1 MKQIAI
7 IGAGI
12 GGLTSALAFK
22 QKGFN
27 VTVYESAAEIKPVGA
42 GIGIAN
48 NAMQIFKKLGIHKKI
63 EDAGV
68 KVSSMNITDH
78 QLRSLSVID
87 LNEFE
92 VKYGVCNISIHRAV
106 LQNILAEEI
115 GFENIKLS
123 KRLLKIE
130 QNENVKLFF
139 EDDSIETAD
148 VVIAADGIKSFVRN
162 QLFDS
167 SQIRDTN
174 QICWRGISKVALP
187 KDYSNKAIEAWGK
200 GKRFGFVQINNQDTY
215 WYAVVSESF
224 VNAHDDNLHDLFKN
238 FHTDV
243 LNIIENTSDDTVIK
257 NRIIDLKPIYKWYN
271 KNVCLLGD
279 AAHATTPNL
288 GQGACQ
294 AIEDA
299 YLLVELYQEDK
310 PIETVFEEYQK
321 LRIKKAHEIVKSS
334 WSIGKIAHLESGF
347 LIYFRNLLMR
357 CIPTSANNLQLKIIY
372 DVDYL
377 DNMNI

>member
-1 MKQIAI
+1 MKRIAI

-12 GGLTSALAFK
+12 GGLTTALAFK
-22 QKGFN
+22 QKGFD

-48 NAMQIFKKLGIHKKI
+48 NAMQVFKKLGIHKKI
-63 EDAGV
+63 ENAGV
-68 KVSSMNITDH
+68 KVSSMNITDEN
-78 QLRSLSVID
+78 LRPLSVMD

-92 VKYGVCNISIHRAV
+92 IKYGVCNVSIHRAV

-130 QNENVKLFF
+130 QSDSVKLSF
-139 EDDSIETAD
+139 EDSSIVTAD
-148 VVIAADGIKSFVRN
+148 VVIAADGIKSVVRN
-162 QLFDS
+162 QLFDP

-174 QICWRGISKVALP
+174 QICWRGVSKTVL
-187 KDYSNKAIEAWGK
+187 KNHYKNKAIEAWGK

-215 WYAVVSESF
+215 WYAVINESL
-224 VNAHDDNLHDLFKN
+224 VNQHQNDLHDLFKDFN
-238 FHTDV
+238 NDV
-243 LNIIENTSDDTVIK
+243 INIIENTSEDTVIK
-257 NRIIDLKPIYKWYN
+257 NRILDLKPIHKWYH
-271 KNVCLLGD
+271 KKVCLLGD

-299 YLLVELYQEDK
+299 YALAELYNPEK
-310 PIETVFEEYQK
+310 SIETVFEEYQN
-321 LRIKKAHEIVKSS
+321 LRIKKAHKIVNSS
-334 WSIGKIAHLESGF
+334 WQVGKMAHIENDIA
-347 LIYFRNLLMR
+347 IYFRNLLMR
-357 CIPTSANNLQLKIIY
+357 SVPSSMNNNQLRNMFDI
-372 DVDYL
+372 DY
-377 DNMNI
+377 MIK